1 MPRFLHAQN
10 IAPCCWVGI
19 KGAAPKE
26 PVDGA
31 LVVECNYEEVVPAKA
46 PGVSAPFLT
55 ASWDIECFSMTGD
68 FPIPKRT
75 WAKAVKDLS
84 KLANDA
90 DEAVRLL
97 VQSLSTGQTAVET
110 LPAGMTPI
118 YCGLKKPRE
127 MVQGNYGRTWRAL
140 VVC

>member
-1 MPRFLHAQN
+1 MLRFLHAQN
-10 IAPCCWVGI
+10 IAPCGWIAI
-19 KGAAPKE
+19 KGGAPKE
-26 PVDGA
+26 SVQDL

-46 PGVSAPFLT
+46 PRVSAPFLT

-75 WAKAVKDLS
+75 WAKAAKDLS
-84 KLANDA
+84 KLAHDA
-90 DEAVRLL
+90 SDAVALL

-118 YCGLKKPRE
+118 
-127 MVQGNYGRTWRAL
+127 
-140 VVC
+140 